1 MTIKDQTIK
10 YFEKR
15 EGVDL
20 KTATDEEIVN
30 LMEYYKLNG
39 TAELYKQLSS
49 YKQKGQTGDIQEE
62 KNSRL

>member
-39 TAELYKQLSS
+39 TAELYKQLRS
-49 YKQKGQTGDIQEE
+49 YEQKI
-62 KNSRL
+62 